1 MSALV
6 PARPKIY
13 HIVHVDRLTSIVS
26 EGALFSDATMRG
38 RIQAGTTIGYD
49 HIKERRLRRELRSRP
64 GLRVGDCVPF
74 YFCPRSPMLY
84 TITQRSA
91 DLSYTGGDEPIVHL
105 EADLRHVVDWAESVD
120 LRWVFTDVSAATN
133 YFEDFVD
140 LSELNQIDWETV
152 SAMWWSGRSA
162 EKQAEFLV
170 ESEFDWALVDRIGC
184 RSTLTFDRV
193 VDVVEGRTPSIE
205 IIPSWY
211 YT

>member
-1 MSALV
+1 MRAPI
-6 PARPKIY
+6 PAQPKIY
-13 HIVHVDRLTSIVS
+13 HIVHLDRLASIAS
-26 EGALFSDATMRG
+26 DGALLSDATMRA
-38 RIQAGTTIGYD
+38 RIQVGTNIGYD
-49 HIKERRLRRELRSRP
+49 HIKERRLRSKLRSRL

-91 DLSYTGGDEPIVHL
+91 ELSYRGGDEAIVHL
-105 EADLRHVVDWAESVD
+105 EADLRHAVDWAESEH

-133 YFEDFVD
+133 YFEDFSD
-140 LSELNQIDWETV
+140 LSELNQIEWGAVGAT
-152 SAMWWSGRSA
+152 WWSGKSA

-170 ESEFDWALVDRIGC
+170 ESKFDWTLVDRIGC
-184 RSTLTFDRV
+184 RSTVAFDRV
-193 VDVVEGRTPSIE
+193 VDVVKGQAPAIE